1 MAKRFRLRELEQELG
16 DLHQIIPAL
25 VNEKGQAGA
34 AQQLGVTQATISY
47 WLSANGYIKREKWV
61 RGAVTYKPM
70 PEQA

>member
-25 VNEKGQAGA
+25 VNEKGQGGA
-34 AQQLGVTQATISY
+34 ADQLGISQATISQ

-61 RGAVTYKPM
+61 RGATTYKPI